1 MYLKYFLVH
10 DIMNLANYYDAN
22 NYQYIQ
28 FIILLLVLEA
38 FRHFSTPRDKI
49 VVKDFK
55 SFVNPKR

>member
-10 DIMNLANYYDAN
+10 DIMNLANDAN
-22 NYQYIQ
+22 SYQYIQ
-28 FIILLLVLEA
+28 FIISLLVLEA

-49 VVKDFK
+49 VFKDFK

>member
-10 DIMNLANYYDAN
+10 DIMSLANDAN
-22 NYQYIQ
+22 SYQYIQ

-49 VVKDFK
+49 VFKDFK

>member
-10 DIMNLANYYDAN
+10 DIMNLANDAN
-22 NYQYIQ
+22 SYQYIQ

-49 VVKDFK
+49 VFKDFK

>member
-1 MYLKYFLVH
+1 MHLKYFLAH
-10 DIMNLANYYDAN
+10 DIMNLAN

-49 VVKDFK
+49 LFKDFK